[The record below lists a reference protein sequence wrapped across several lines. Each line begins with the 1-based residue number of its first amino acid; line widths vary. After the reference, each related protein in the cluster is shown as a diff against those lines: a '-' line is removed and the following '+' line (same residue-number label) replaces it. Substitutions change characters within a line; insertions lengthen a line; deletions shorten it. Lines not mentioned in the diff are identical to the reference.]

1 MTMSTERIDRFA
13 SAPMLQLMGMNITF
27 VGEGMATVTALPDH
41 KYDNQMVRMHGG
53 YAATLIDTVMGCA
66 VMSRLPEKTGYGTI
80 DLNVKFVRK
89 IDVDSG
95 LLTATATVLHAG
107 RTMLTAE
114 AKVVDAQGKLC
125 AHGSGT
131 FLVYPKQAT

>member
-1 MTMSTERIDRFA
+1 MTSAERISRFG
-13 SAPMLQLMGMNITF
+13 SAPMLQLMGLTITS
-27 VGEGMATVTALPDH
+27 VGDGVATVTALPDH

-66 VMSRLPEKTGYGTI
+66 VMSKLPEKTGYGTV

-95 LLTATATVLHAG
+95 RLTATATVLHAG
-107 RTMLTAE
+107 RSMLTAE
-114 AKVVDAQGKLC
+114 AKVVDAEGKLC

-131 FLVYPKQAT
+131 FLVYPKQVT